1 MFVSSGA
8 MCYFAVKLFTNKSK
22 QETDDDDSDEARR
35 VEELKKQRAI
45 LLKRGESVIGKLLQ
59 DQIKPVR

>member
-1 MFVSSGA
+1 

>member
-1 MFVSSGA
+1 M
-8 MCYFAVKLFTNKSK
+8 KLVTNKSK